1 MINRPPQ
8 VIVNP
13 KPPRC
18 DNCGGTRW
26 RARSTL
32 KSADEL
38 RRYLKC
44 VNCGRKGVSSESV
57 K

>member
-1 MINRPPQ
+1 MINHPPQ

-44 VNCGRKGVSSESV
+44 VNCGRKAVSSESV